1 MASGQWL
8 NWTELVMLHVRIF
21 LCRPCWLH
29 SSHHDSPLSAFFH
42 HFYITIHT
50 RFTFSFMSISLPI
63 INPPPKPKP
72 TPAPTPS
79 LFKFLHTTTSTSP
92 TFPSLSKL
100 WGLINYRFLISIY
113 THIYM
118 ITILSISKSKR
129 TTQTWTPQKTGL
141 SQ

>member
-1 MASGQWL
+1 MGSGWIEL
-8 NWTELVMLHVRIF
+8 NLSCYMYVFFYVGPVGFIRATMTA
-21 LCRPCWLH
+21 P
-29 SSHHDSPLSAFFH
+29 SPLFSIIFISQFTHVSRSHSCLFH
-42 HFYITIHT
+42 FP
-50 RFTFSFMSISLPI
+50 LL
-63 INPPPKPKP
+63 NPPPKPKP